1 MNRRDPLI
9 LDGLAAEYVVGI
21 LRGGACAQFE
31 RMIDV
36 DRQLQERVH
45 RWESRLAPMAL
56 RVARAEPSDRVWKE
70 IETRLFANG
79 SGASSNGGV
88 PGVNV
93 WRRIALGFG
102 ALAASLVV
110 ALTLALANFESPQCY
125 AVLTDSRN
133 LPRLVV
139 FDRGNMRELVVLPVG
154 GGLAAAGLAPQLWL
168 VTGANTLPLGRL
180 NANDETR
187 LSLDKPLS
195 TALMADGARL
205 IVTLEDESRPIG
217 ARPTAPAFSEGA
229 VAMLGNPRST
239 ASKLF

>member
-1 MNRRDPLI
+1 MNRRDPLV

-21 LRGGACAQFE
+21 LRGGTCARFE
-31 RMIDV
+31 RMIDT

-70 IETRLFANG
+70 IETRLFGNG
-79 SGASSNGGV
+79 SSASSHGGA

-102 ALAASLVV
+102 AMAASLIV
-110 ALTLALANFESPQCY
+110 ALTLTLANIESPQCY
-125 AVLTDSRN
+125 AVLTDARR

-154 GGLAAAGLAPQLWL
+154 GELVAAGRAPQLWL
-168 VTGANTLPLGRL
+168 VTGASTLPLGRL

-187 LSLDKPLS
+187 LLLDKPLS
-195 TALMADGARL
+195 TGLMSAGARL
-205 IVTLEDESRPIG
+205 MVTLEDESRPIG
-217 ARPTAPAFSEGA
+217 AQPTAPALGEGA

>member
-1 MNRRDPLI
+1 MNRRDASI

-21 LRGGACAQFE
+21 LRGGACARFE
-31 RMIDV
+31 RMIDA

-45 RWESRLAPMAL
+45 RWESRLAPIAL
-56 RVARAEPSDRVWKE
+56 RVASADPSERVWKE
-70 IETRLFANG
+70 IEARLFGNG
-79 SGASSNGGV
+79 SGAPSSGGR
-88 PGVNV
+88 PSINV

-102 ALAASLVV
+102 ALAASLALV
-110 ALTLALANFESPQCY
+110 LTLVIARVEAPQCY
-125 AVLTDSRN
+125 AVLTDARR

-154 GGLAAAGLAPQLWL
+154 TALVAAGRAPQLWL
-168 VTGANTLPLGRL
+168 VAGENTLPLGRL

-195 TALMADGARL
+195 TALMATGARL
-205 IVTLEDESRPIG
+205 IVTLEDEHSPIG
-217 ARPTAPAFSEGA
+217 ARPTAPALGEGA